1 MHSNILGYFPNPQF
15 KTSVAYFSME
25 FGIDQSL
32 PIYSGGLGFLAGSH
46 LRSSYEV
53 KQNLIGIGIL
63 WKYGYYDQLANED
76 GSMRVEFIAKKYPFL
91 NDTGIVFKVPI
102 QNKLVTVKAFLLPP
116 TKFGTAPLYL
126 LSTDLPENDDFGR
139 AISGR
144 LYDANENLKI
154 AQSVLLGI
162 GGGMLIDLLEI
173 SPDRYHMNEGHAL
186 PLNFFLYAKFKNLA
200 EVKKRVVFTTH
211 TPEKAGNEEHD
222 YELLKEMSFFYH
234 MQIHEVK
241 SILGMEGTKFNYTL
255 GALKFSGKANAVSKI
270 HLEVAKNMWSG
281 SEGICEIISITNA
294 QNKKYWQDE
303 TFEKYLK
310 SGDDQNLIHRKKSM
324 KIELF
329 KEIEQRTGKHF
340 SEDILTIV
348 WARRF
353 AGYKRADLL
362 IQDWERFLNLINN
375 QSKPVQ
381 IIYAGKPY
389 PEDQIAIQQFN
400 KIVEKLNPHQNCV
413 VLTGYELALSNL
425 LKKGADVWL
434 NNPMMFREASGTS
447 GMTAAMNGAIN
458 LSIPDGWI
466 PEFAKDKINSFI
478 INPSTGSLSNEE
490 VNRQE
495 NINLMNTLTDT
506 VLPLYYENVLG
517 WTKMVKQAAADVI
530 PNFES
535 ARMVTEYEQNLY
547 QF

>member
-400 KIVEKLNPHQNCV
+400 RIVEKLKPHHNCV

-495 NINLMNTLTDT
+495 NLNLMNTLTDT

>member
-46 LRSSYEV
+46 LRSAYEL

-91 NDTGIVFKVPI
+91 KDTGIIFEVPI
-102 QNKLVTVKAFLLPP
+102 QNKLVAVKAFLLPP
-116 TKFGTAPLYL
+116 VTFGTAPLYL

-144 LYDANENLKI
+144 LYDANEKLKI

-162 GGGMLIDLLEI
+162 GGGMLLDLLEI
-173 SPDRYHMNEGHAL
+173 LPDRYHMNEGHAL
-186 PLNFFLYAKFKNLA
+186 PLNFFLYAKFKSLA
-200 EVKKRVVFTTH
+200 AVKSRVVFTTH
-211 TPEKAGNEEHD
+211 TPEEAGNEEHD

-234 MQIHEVK
+234 MQVHEVK
-241 SILGMEGTKFNYTL
+241 SILAMEGAKFNYTL

-281 SEGICEIISITNA
+281 SDGICDLISITNA
-294 QNKKYWQDE
+294 QNQEYWQDKSLG
-303 TFEKYLK
+303 KYLK
-310 SGDDQNLIHRKKSM
+310 SGDDQSLISRKKEM

-329 KEIEQRTGKHF
+329 NEIKQRTGKRF
-340 SEDILTIV
+340 SEDVITIV

-353 AGYKRADLL
+353 AGYKRANLL
-362 IQDWERFLNLINN
+362 LHDWERFLNLINN
-375 QSKPVQ
+375 QIRPVQ
-381 IIYAGKPY
+381 IIFAGKPY
-389 PEDQIAIQQFN
+389 PEDQIAINQFN
-400 KIVEKLNPHQNCV
+400 RIVDQLKPYQNCV
-413 VLTGYELALSNL
+413 VLTGYELALSSL

-434 NNPMMFREASGTS
+434 NNPIMYREASGTS

-466 PEFAKDKINSFI
+466 PEFAKDKVNSFI
-478 INPSTGSLSNEE
+478 IHPCTGSFSKDE

-495 NINLMNTLTDT
+495 NLNLIDTL
-506 VLPLYYENVLG
+506 VNLILPLYYENELG

-530 PNFES
+530 PDFES

>member
-1 MHSNILGYFPNPQF
+1 M
-15 KTSVAYFSME
+15 
-25 FGIDQSL
+25 
-32 PIYSGGLGFLAGSH
+32 
-46 LRSSYEV
+46 
-53 KQNLIGIGIL
+53 
-63 WKYGYYDQLANED
+63 
-76 GSMRVEFIAKKYPFL
+76 
-91 NDTGIVFKVPI
+91 
-102 QNKLVTVKAFLLPP
+102 
-116 TKFGTAPLYL
+116 
-126 LSTDLPENDDFGR
+126 
-139 AISGR
+139 
-144 LYDANENLKI
+144 
-154 AQSVLLGI
+154 
-162 GGGMLIDLLEI
+162 
-173 SPDRYHMNEGHAL
+173 
-186 PLNFFLYAKFKNLA
+186 
-200 EVKKRVVFTTH
+200 
-211 TPEKAGNEEHD
+211 
-222 YELLKEMSFFYH
+222 
-234 MQIHEVK
+234 
-241 SILGMEGTKFNYTL
+241 
-255 GALKFSGKANAVSKI
+255 
-270 HLEVAKNMWSG
+270 
-281 SEGICEIISITNA
+281 
-294 QNKKYWQDE
+294 
-303 TFEKYLK
+303 
-310 SGDDQNLIHRKKSM
+310 
-324 KIELF
+324 
-329 KEIEQRTGKHF
+329 
-340 SEDILTIV
+340 
-348 WARRF
+348 
-353 AGYKRADLL
+353 
-362 IQDWERFLNLINN
+362 
-375 QSKPVQ
+375 Q

-495 NINLMNTLTDT
+495 NLNLMNTLTDT

>member
-495 NINLMNTLTDT
+495 NLNLMNTLTDT

>member
-46 LRSSYEV
+46 LRSAYEL

-91 NDTGIVFKVPI
+91 KDTGIIFEVPI
-102 QNKLVTVKAFLLPP
+102 QNKLVAVKAFLLTPV
-116 TKFGTAPLYL
+116 TFGTAPLYL

-144 LYDANENLKI
+144 LYDANEKLKI

-162 GGGMLIDLLEI
+162 GGGMLLDLLEI
-173 SPDRYHMNEGHAL
+173 LPDRYHMNEGHAL
-186 PLNFFLYAKFKNLA
+186 PLNFFLYAKFKSLA
-200 EVKKRVVFTTH
+200 AVKSRVVFTTH
-211 TPEKAGNEEHD
+211 TPEEAGNEEHD

-234 MQIHEVK
+234 MQVHEVK
-241 SILGMEGTKFNYTL
+241 SILAMEGAKFNYTL

-281 SEGICEIISITNA
+281 SDGIYDLISITNA
-294 QNKKYWQDE
+294 QNQEYWQDKSLG
-303 TFEKYLK
+303 KYLK
-310 SGDDQNLIHRKKSM
+310 SGDDQSLISRKKEM

-329 KEIEQRTGKHF
+329 NEIKQRTGKCF
-340 SEDILTIV
+340 SEDVITIV

-353 AGYKRADLL
+353 AGYKRANLL
-362 IQDWERFLNLINN
+362 LHDWERFLNLINN
-375 QSKPVQ
+375 QIRPVQ
-381 IIYAGKPY
+381 IIFAGKPY
-389 PEDQIAIQQFN
+389 PEDQIAINQFN
-400 KIVEKLNPHQNCV
+400 RIVDQLKPYQNCV
-413 VLTGYELALSNL
+413 VLTGYELALSSL

-434 NNPMMFREASGTS
+434 NNPIMYREASGTS

-466 PEFAKDKINSFI
+466 PEFAKDKVNSFI
-478 INPSTGSLSNEE
+478 IHPCTGSFSKDE

-495 NINLMNTLTDT
+495 NLNLIDTL
-506 VLPLYYENVLG
+506 VNLILPLYYENELG

-530 PNFES
+530 PDFES

>member
-400 KIVEKLNPHQNCV
+400 RIVEKLNPHHNCV

-495 NINLMNTLTDT
+495 NLNLMNTLTDT